1 MHDIKEE
8 SMIVDGASYDKAKP
22 PPLGYLEIC
31 PYIM

>member
-8 SMIVDGASYDKAKP
+8 SMIGGASYDEAKP